1 MKNVYIVIPSLDPDT
16 KIMEKFINELKKECP
31 NILVIN
37 DGSKS
42 EYKEF
47 FKKLEKSGIEVFE
60 HHKNLGKGR
69 ALKNAFNYLLNEKK
83 NLVGVVTCDCD
94 GQHGVKDIKKI
105 AQMISLDKD
114 ELILGTRDFD
124 ASNVPLKSML
134 GNKITRMIFKN
145 FVGIKITDTQ
155 TGLRGLNANL
165 MNMFIDSIGERYE
178 YETTM
183 LIDCKNKGI
192 PINEIIIETI
202 YIDNNSNSHFN
213 PIKDGMRIYKLFANY
228 FIGSIAKFI
237 INIIL
242 FMLLINILNNN
253 ILLTTFI
260 AGTLTYLI
268 YHFIHTNKII
278 NGVNLIKYYLIIIVE
293 LLLSGLLVMLLDKI
307 IPLLVAKI
315 IIDLLLE
322 SGFLFIKNKINFGE

>member
-1 MKNVYIVIPSLDPDT
+1 MKNIYIVIPTLDPDI

-31 NILVIN
+31 NILVVN

-42 EYKEF
+42 EYKDF

-60 HHKNLGKGR
+60 HYKNLGKGR

-94 GQHGVKDIKKI
+94 GQHGVKDIKNI
-105 AQMISLDKD
+105 ATMISLDKD

-124 ASNVPLKSML
+124 ATNVPLKSML

-165 MNMFIDSIGERYE
+165 MNIFMDSIGERYE

-183 LIDCKNKGI
+183 LIACKNKDI
-192 PINEIIIETI
+192 SIKEVIIDTI

-213 PIKDGMRIYKLFANY
+213 PIKDGMRIYKLFASY
-228 FIGSIAKFI
+228 FIGAISKFI

-242 FMLLINILNNN
+242 FMSLINILNNN

-260 AGTLTYLI
+260 AGILTYLM
-268 YHFIHTNKII
+268 YYFSHTKKTI
-278 NGVNLIKYYLIIIVE
+278 NGVNFLKYYFIIIIE
-293 LLLSGLLVMLLDKI
+293 LLLSGLLVMFMDKI
-307 IPLLVAKI
+307 MPLLLAKFV
-315 IIDLLLE
+315 IDLILE
-322 SGFLFIKNKINFGE
+322 CLFLYLKNKISFGE